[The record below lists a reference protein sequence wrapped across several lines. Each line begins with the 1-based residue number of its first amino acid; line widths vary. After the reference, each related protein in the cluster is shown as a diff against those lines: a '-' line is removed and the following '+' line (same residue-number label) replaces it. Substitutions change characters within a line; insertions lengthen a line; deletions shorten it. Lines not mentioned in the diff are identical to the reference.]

1 MLRSGGETRGANS
14 SSYVCSFA
22 IPRCFL
28 HGAMASSLRLSISCV
43 WGHVRCIVRLV
54 LPEWLLLKS
63 WDRLRSNRRKQT
75 MAEPEII
82 WKFQGYEAAFPC
94 LRESGSHL
102 LGLHGLSIA
111 SWMVRKQL
119 RSFSHNWSVKC
130 LCGSNEL
137 RHHFRISQFAIP
149 AISGV
154 APQAG
159 SVAKP
164 GGGRSGRVAL
174 GLQDKDQNFAA

>member
-1 MLRSGGETRGANS
+1 M
-14 SSYVCSFA
+14 
-22 IPRCFL
+22 
-28 HGAMASSLRLSISCV
+28 
-43 WGHVRCIVRLV
+43 
-54 LPEWLLLKS
+54 
-63 WDRLRSNRRKQT
+63 
-75 MAEPEII
+75 I

-119 RSFSHNWSVKC
+119 WSFSHNWSVKC
-130 LCGSNEL
+130 LN
-137 RHHFRISQFAIP
+137 
-149 AISGV
+149 V
-154 APQAG
+154 AQAG

-174 GLQDKDQNFAA
+174 GLQDKTRILQLSNMQSGCILNAQLHKCTTLNLQRYPKPFRAQQKLRERKQHWRRAQNTKHCWSRLEVQSAWITDCRSSITCILTKEEWRTILSSQMKDKISEPSL